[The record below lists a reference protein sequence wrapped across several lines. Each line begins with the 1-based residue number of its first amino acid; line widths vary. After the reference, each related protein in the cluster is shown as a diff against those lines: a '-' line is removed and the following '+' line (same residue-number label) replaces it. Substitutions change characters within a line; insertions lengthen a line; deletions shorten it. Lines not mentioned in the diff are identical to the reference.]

1 MQGQDFPIHVVP
13 FVFEQLGAHDTFFS
27 SSSSFTRTHTLSL
40 CCLSFQA
47 KEVCICVLHE
57 RERHKSVGMCDLFFC
72 PIKSTKNVLFLSLLF
87 IVLKKCVCDSSFQCC
102 SARVLLLFFPLFHVF
117 DKVSVFFVRWF
128 SALFFEQVVFAL
140 ALFVVTSG
148 SDVLPVVKRHFR
160 LFD

>member
-13 FVFEQLGAHDTFFS
+13 FVEQLGAHDTFS

-40 CCLSFQA
+40 LSLFSS
-47 KEVCICVLHE
+47 KRGMWYVFYT
-57 RERHKSVGMCDLFFC
+57 RERDTKVGMCDLFFC

-140 ALFVVTSG
+140 ALFVVTSE
-148 SDVLPVVKRHFR
+148 SDVLPVVKRYSR